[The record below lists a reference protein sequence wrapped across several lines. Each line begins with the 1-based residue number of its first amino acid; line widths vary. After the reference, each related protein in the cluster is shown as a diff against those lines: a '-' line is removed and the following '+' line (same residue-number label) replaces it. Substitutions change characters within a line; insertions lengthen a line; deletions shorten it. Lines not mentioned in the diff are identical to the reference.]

1 MDRKKL
7 RVLVLFGGRSG
18 EHEVSVQSGSAV
30 LNALDRQKYEVIP
43 VNIGKD
49 GRWLKSAGAPDVL
62 DNKDNGMPV
71 ALLGDPFIKGL
82 VQTETFQKSAGLVDE
97 VDLVFPVLHG
107 TYGEDGTVQGLL
119 EMADLPY
126 VGGGVL
132 ASAVG
137 MDKVIMKKVFAQ
149 EGIPQAR
156 FWHCLRSEWERKRD
170 FVIGEVEMN
179 FTYPF
184 FVKPA
189 NLGSSV
195 GISKAH
201 DRQELIDAFDLALKF
216 DRKAIVEEFIDGR
229 EIEVSVLGNDDP
241 VASVPGEVFSLKEY
255 YDYEAK
261 YRDGLSNWKAPAE
274 IPDETARAIQEL
286 AVAAFKS
293 IDCAGMA
300 RVDFFIARGSGQV
313 YVNEINTIPGFT
325 RFSMYPK
332 LWELS
337 GIGFTELLD
346 RLVDLALEKHQ
357 EKKRNQT
364 SFGL

>member
-1 MDRKKL
+1 M
-7 RVLVLFGGRSG
+7 LFGGRSG
-18 EHEVSVQSGSAV
+18 EHEVSVQSGAAV

-43 VNIGKD
+43 VNISKD
-49 GRWLKSAGAPDVL
+49 GRWLKITGALDAL
-62 DNKDNGMPV
+62 DNKDSGIPV
-71 ALLGDPFIKGL
+71 ALLGDPFKKEL
-82 VQTETFQKSAGLVDE
+82 VQTETLQENAGLVDE

-119 EMADLPY
+119 EIADLPY
-126 VGGGVL
+126 VGGGVMS
-132 ASAVG
+132 SAVG

-149 EGIPQAR
+149 DGIPQAR
-156 FWHCLRSEWERKRD
+156 FWHCLRSEWERKKD
-170 FVIGEVEMN
+170 FVISEVERN
-179 FTYPF
+179 FTYPL

-201 DRQELIDAFDLALKF
+201 DRKELIEAFDLALKY

-229 EIEVSVLGNDDP
+229 EIEVAVLGNDDP
-241 VASVPGEVFSLKEY
+241 VASVPGEIIFLKEY

-261 YRDGLSNWKAPAE
+261 YMDGLSNWKAPAE
-274 IPDETARAIQEL
+274 IPAETTRTIQEL
-286 AVAAFKS
+286 AVAAFRS

-300 RVDFFIARGSGQV
+300 RVDFFLARGSNQV

>member
-1 MDRKKL
+1 
-7 RVLVLFGGRSG
+7 
-18 EHEVSVQSGSAV
+18 
-30 LNALDRQKYEVIP
+30 
-43 VNIGKD
+43 
-49 GRWLKSAGAPDVL
+49 
-62 DNKDNGMPV
+62 
-71 ALLGDPFIKGL
+71 
-82 VQTETFQKSAGLVDE
+82 
-97 VDLVFPVLHG
+97 
-107 TYGEDGTVQGLL
+107 
-119 EMADLPY
+119 MADLPY

>member
-1 MDRKKL
+1 M
-7 RVLVLFGGRSG
+7 
-18 EHEVSVQSGSAV
+18 
-30 LNALDRQKYEVIP
+30 IP

-49 GRWLKSAGAPDVL
+49 GRWLKSTGAPDVL

-82 VQTETFQKSAGLVDE
+82 VKAESFQESAGLAGE

-126 VGGGVL
+126 VGAGVL

-156 FWHCLRSEWERKRD
+156 FWHYLRSEWERKRD
-170 FVIGEVEMN
+170 FIIGEVERN
-179 FTYPF
+179 FTYPL

-195 GISKAH
+195 GISKVH
-201 DRQELIDAFDLALKF
+201 DRQELFDAFDLALKF

-274 IPDETARAIQEL
+274 IPDETARTVREL
-286 AVAAFKS
+286 AVAVFKS

-300 RVDFFIARGSGQV
+300 RVDFFIERGSNRV
-313 YVNEINTIPGFT
+313 LVNEINTIPGFT